1 MTTTFHHENW
11 HDLYIMLGGSSAALI
26 GLLFVAATLHIHEI
40 VDNAMFKI
48 RVQYSTLILIGTLI
62 QAAAILT
69 PQPIIAL
76 GVELLILNVWG
87 LWFPVS
93 LTYTAMMKPAA
104 RRGGYSIYRGVA
116 FISGYV
122 LGLAGAIALIA
133 GAEWG
138 LYLVTA
144 CYVSSLVSTV
154 WNAWAMMI
162 GIGQSERRRTR

>member
-1 MTTTFHHENW
+1 MISAFPHEHW

-26 GLLFVAATLHIHEI
+26 GLLFVATTLHIHEI
-40 VDNAMFKI
+40 ADNAMFKI

-69 PQPIIAL
+69 PQPIPAL
-76 GVELLILNVWG
+76 GIEVLILNLWG

-93 LTYTAMMKPAA
+93 LTYTAMMKPAT

-116 FISGYV
+116 FIGGYV
-122 LGLAGAIALIA
+122 VGIAGAVALIA

-154 WNAWAMMI
+154 WNA
-162 GIGQSERRRTR
+162 

>member
-1 MTTTFHHENW
+1 MITTFHPENW

-26 GLLFVAATLHIHEI
+26 GLLFVATTLHIHEI
-40 VDNAMFKI
+40 ADNAMFKI
-48 RVQYSTLILIGTLI
+48 RVQNSTLILIGTLI

-69 PQPIIAL
+69 PQPISAL
-76 GVELLILNVWG
+76 GVELLILNLWG
-87 LWFPVS
+87 LWFPIS

-116 FISGYV
+116 FMSGYV
-122 LGLAGAIALIA
+122 LGFAGAIALIA

-144 CYVSSLVSTV
+144 CYVSSMVSTV
-154 WNAWAMMI
+154 WNAWAMML
-162 GIGQSERRRTR
+162 GIGQSEKRRTR